1 MKSNEYRYKNNPN
14 DKITWI
20 EQKDNIGE
28 WLFTFD
34 GVKIYNMFADYPE
47 KLTSEEREI
56 FDKENPYWRDFFK
69 DRTEQLKVV

>member
-1 MKSNEYRYKNNPN
+1 MQSEYRYKNNPK

-20 EQKDNIGE
+20 ERKDIIGE

-34 GVKIYNMFADYPE
+34 GVKVYNMFEDYPD
-47 KLTSEEREI
+47 KLTAEERAI

-69 DRTEQLKVV
+69 DRLESIYIM

>member
-1 MKSNEYRYKNNPN
+1 MRNEYRYKNNPN

-20 EQKDNIGE
+20 EQKDSIGE

-34 GVKIYNMFADYPE
+34 GVKVYNMFEDYPE
-47 KLTSEEREI
+47 KLTEEERKI
-56 FDKENPYWRDFFK
+56 FDKENPYWANFFK

>member
-1 MKSNEYRYKNNPN
+1 MQSEYRYKNNPK

-20 EQKDNIGE
+20 ERKDIIGE

-34 GVKIYNMFADYPE
+34 GVKVYNMFEDYPD
-47 KLTSEEREI
+47 KLTAEERAI

-69 DRTEQLKVV
+69 DRLEQAI